1 MDAGVE
7 SDLAEVHRLL
17 ALTHSALVR
26 DHLHTLLNELI
37 QVRSV
42 RTDVS
47 LAVVF
52 ALMAG
57 PVGEASEKLGYAFR
71 GVPIITPWTMR
82 ASSVRYL

>member
-37 QVRSV
+37 QVR
-42 RTDVS
+42 
-47 LAVVF
+47 
-52 ALMAG
+52 
-57 PVGEASEKLGYAFR
+57 
-71 GVPIITPWTMR
+71 
-82 ASSVRYL
+82 